1 MNSLDMT
8 TKIPYKLL
16 IILAVCAVAVYLFD
30 ANQRKQQEI
39 DRLDNNVVVLMDSL
53 HAYRVLDSLNAIQ
66 TKTLRLTVSEW
77 QEAYKNEAAL
87 VKKLQADKRNL
98 QSTIN
103 LQLQAIADFKSV
115 LTPVVVYEVGG
126 GITNDTIQCFDY
138 SDKWLDV
145 SGCIEHDTVSLHAV
159 CREELFAV
167 ESVQRKRFLGVP
179 LPVKWFG
186 YKSRTLDVV
195 SLNPNCKVISSTYKT
210 IEK

>member
-1 MNSLDMT
+1 MT

-39 DRLDNNVVVLMDSL
+39 DRLDNNVVVLTDSL
-53 HAYRVLDSLNAIQ
+53 HAYRILDSLNAIQ
-66 TKTLRLTVSEW
+66 TRALRLTVSEW

-87 VKKLQADKRNL
+87 VKKLQADKCNL

-103 LQLQAIADFKSV
+103 LQLQAIADFKSA
-115 LTPVVVYEVGG
+115 LTPVVVYEVGD
-126 GITNDTIQCFDY
+126 IIRDTIQCFDY

-159 CREELFAV
+159 CREELLAV
-167 ESVQRKRFLGVP
+167 ESIQRKRFLGIP

-195 SLNPNCKVISSTYKT
+195 SMNPNCEVIGADFKT